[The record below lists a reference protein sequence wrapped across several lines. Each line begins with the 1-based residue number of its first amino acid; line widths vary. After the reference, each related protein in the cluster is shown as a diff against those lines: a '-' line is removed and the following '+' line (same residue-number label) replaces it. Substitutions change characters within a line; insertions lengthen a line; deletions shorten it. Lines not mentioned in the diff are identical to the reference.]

1 VNAVTLDE
9 ARRSLEQL
17 IEQVNAD
24 AEPTIILA
32 ESGQRGVLISFAE
45 FNSWQETL
53 YLLASPANAAHLR
66 RSIAQINQ

>member
-32 ESGQRGVLISFAE
+32 ESGQRGSDLI
-45 FNSWQETL
+45 
-53 YLLASPANAAHLR
+53 R
-66 RSIAQINQ
+66 GI